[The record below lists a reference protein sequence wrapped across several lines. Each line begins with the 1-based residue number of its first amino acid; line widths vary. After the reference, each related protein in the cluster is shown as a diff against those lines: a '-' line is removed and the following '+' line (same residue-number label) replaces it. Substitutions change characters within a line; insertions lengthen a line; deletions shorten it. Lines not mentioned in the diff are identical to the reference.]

1 MPNHARERAWT
12 ARTHSDRILSGPRP
26 ATMRQQLAALSG
38 RDGLDGAPDQY
49 GTGGPVQELEE
60 RVALLLG
67 TEAAVLFPTG
77 VMAQQVALR
86 YGADLLRR
94 DTVGLH
100 PLGHLEVHEHQA
112 HTQLSGLRSV
122 WPTTERRNPTAA
134 EVAALGERI
143 STLLIELPLRDAG
156 FVLPTWQELVDV
168 VGAARAAGA
177 RVHFDGARLWE
188 STPYLGRGLAEIA
201 GLADSVYVSFYKT
214 LGGISGAVLAGTADL
229 ARYARVWQR
238 RYGGSI
244 FQQWPVAV
252 AALAGLERE
261 LPRVAEY
268 VAHARTVAEALAGLP
283 GARVFPAPPHTHQ
296 FQLWLPHPAEA
307 LNEAALAQ
315 AEEEKVF
322 FVGGWRETAIP
333 GTAMAEVTVAE
344 PALGWSA
351 EDVAEVGA
359 RFLGRVAT
367 VATNGAITVTVT
379 ES

>member
-1 MPNHARERAWT
+1 MAITRERMWA
-12 ARTHSDRILSGPRP
+12 ARAASDRILSGPRP
-26 ATMRQQLAALSG
+26 VSMREQLQALTD
-38 RDGLDGAPDQY
+38 RDGLDGPPDAY

-86 YGADLLRR
+86 YGADLLGRN
-94 DTVGLH
+94 TVAVH

-112 HTQLSGLRSV
+112 HAQLSGLRSV

-134 EVAALGERI
+134 EVAALGERV
-143 STLLIELPLRDAG
+143 STVMLELPLRDAG
-156 FVLPTWQELVDV
+156 FVLPTWDELVEV

-188 STPYLGRGLAEIA
+188 SAPYLGHGLAEIA

-214 LGGISGAVLAGTADL
+214 LGGLSGAVLAGTAEL
-229 ARYARVWQR
+229 AKYARVWQR

-244 FQQWPVAV
+244 YQQWPVAV
-252 AALAGLERE
+252 TALAGLERE
-261 LPRVAEY
+261 LPRVDEY
-268 VAHARTVAEALAGLP
+268 VRHARTVATALAELP
-283 GARVFPAPPHTHQ
+283 GVRVFPEPPHTHQ
-296 FQLWLPHPAEA
+296 FQLWLPYSAEV
-307 LNEAALAQ
+307 LTEAAVGM

-322 FVGGWRETAIP
+322 FVGGWQKSAVPGMAI
-333 GTAMAEVTVAE
+333 AEVTVAE

-351 EDVAEVGA
+351 DDVVEAGTRFLARVGA
-359 RFLGRVAT
+359 AAT
-367 VATNGAITVTVT
+367 G
-379 ES
+379 S